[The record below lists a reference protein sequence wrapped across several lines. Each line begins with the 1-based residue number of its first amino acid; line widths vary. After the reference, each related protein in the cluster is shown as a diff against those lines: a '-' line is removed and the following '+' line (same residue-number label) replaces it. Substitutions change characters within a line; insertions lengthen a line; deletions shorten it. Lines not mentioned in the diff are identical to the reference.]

1 MLDRARKEAKEGKI
15 NYERPDGGLVS
26 LALVAAFASL
36 RAKLPAASHYDSFLS
51 LYDLGEEE
59 LHA

>member
-1 MLDRARKEAKEGKI
+1 MLDRAGRRRRREKLI
-15 NYERPDGGLVS
+15 MRDQMDGLVS